1 MTDRIEDA
9 EDALAEELML
19 FIEDAIEQILDEED
33 DGRFFAWMQ
42 AEAPRRLPGLF
53 ADLPNEQAARAIS
66 FEMGRE
72 IWNLVPLPGSGYR
85 PRTIPRPERNAPCP
99 CGSGQKYKKCCGAV
113 SGGRIELPF
122 QAEDAWALVLAGSPE
137 AEVAQLS
144 AERRVPRVLIPG
156 IADRLVVNG
165 EPEVALSLLEPF
177 FEQAERL
184 DERDAAAVEAL
195 VDAYD
200 LLDLEESK
208 ERAIARL
215 DSTLPPSLRLV
226 LWETLARSFTARGD
240 TERAWEAAQ
249 RVRRSDPDSPVLGPV
264 EVLLLLGSDRL
275 EEASERAKEALKRHR
290 SHPGLSDEALALL
303 EETAESPAASQ
314 RRLMLAELLPSV
326 ERLERLL
333 ANLSERPVR
342 AYAVSTEGE
351 RPGTG
356 RLLPPEELRAVDAGW
371 VEAGL
376 PDLEDLGDDAWDEED
391 EEDDEKE
398 DGDEEGVEWELD
410 DEESDWDEDDAEY
423 DGWDEEIEEVWMA
436 GEADPWLIYLEEVPD
451 ALDSLF
457 VLSDLVD
464 RAAELAIRRY
474 PRLHETLVRP
484 LVIRGMAILDA
495 SLAAAP
501 QVALPG
507 DLEEN
512 YPALEILEES
522 ASLSGEP
529 VPDREPLERLLQ
541 LDPEDTLNVRSD
553 LGTSYLWAG
562 EPQKTLDLAARFPGD
577 EEPGLAF
584 ARVAALHRL
593 QRQEE
598 ALAALDEA
606 VERFPRIGAG
616 IVLGSA
622 RVPDPLIE
630 LWDNDEE
637 LFQEL
642 KKRMDRL

>member
-1 MTDRIEDA
+1 MAERIEDA

-33 DGRFFAWMQ
+33 EGRFFAWMQ
-42 AEAPRRLPGLF
+42 AEAPRRLSGLF

-113 SGGRIELPF
+113 SGGRIELPL
-122 QAEDAWALVLAGSPE
+122 QAEDVWALVLADSPE

-144 AERRVPRVLIPG
+144 AERRVPRALVPG

-165 EPEVALSLLEPF
+165 EPEVALALLEPF
-177 FEQAERL
+177 FEQTERL
-184 DERDAAAVEAL
+184 DERDASAIDTL

-200 LLDLEESK
+200 ILDLEESK
-208 ERAIARL
+208 EQAIARL
-215 DSTLPPSLRLV
+215 DSRLPPPLRLV
-226 LWETLARSFTARGD
+226 LWEALARSFTARGD
-240 TERAWEAAQ
+240 TERAWEAAL
-249 RVRRSDPDSPVLGPV
+249 RVRRADPDSPVLGPV

-275 EEASERAKEALKRHR
+275 EEASERAKEALKRHQ
-290 SHPGLSDEALALL
+290 SHPGLSERALSLL
-303 EETAESPAASQ
+303 EETAADPVASQ
-314 RRLMLAELLPSV
+314 RNLMLAELLPSV
-326 ERLERLL
+326 ERFERLL

-342 AYAVSTEGE
+342 AYTVSTEGE

-356 RLLPPEELRAVDAGW
+356 RLLPTEELGAVEAGW
-371 VEAGL
+371 VDAGL
-376 PDLEDLGDDAWDEED
+376 PDLEDLGDDVWEIEED
-391 EEDDEKE
+391 EEE
-398 DGDEEGVEWELD
+398 DGEDEEAEWEVG
-410 DEESDWDEDDAEY
+410 DEESDWDEDD
-423 DGWDEEIEEVWMA
+423 DEDDWEDDEAEEVWAA
-436 GEADPWLIYLEEVPD
+436 GEADPWLSYLEEFPD
-451 ALDSLF
+451 AFDSLL

-484 LVIRGMAILDA
+484 LVTRGVAILDA

-501 QVALPG
+501 QVTLPG
-507 DLEEN
+507 GLEEN
-512 YPALEILEES
+512 HPALEILQES

-553 LGTSYLWAG
+553 LATSYLWAG
-562 EPQKTLDLAARFPGD
+562 EPQKALDLAARFPGD

-593 QRQEE
+593 QRRDE

-606 VERFPRIGAG
+606 VERFPLIGAG
-616 IVLGSA
+616 IIMSNA

-637 LFQEL
+637 LLREL
-642 KKRMDRL
+642 KKRLDRF